1 MQNMLETH
9 FTEGIES
16 LFSSDESSS
25 QRSIKRA
32 SVVIMI
38 RRKSHHILSAH
49 SVLGIELRTL
59 FILYMMT
66 YILCV
71 YVYIVYYISV
81 YTQDNGCGGVYHLIL
96 TTTLSYIKVNSIKAE
111 LGETFRSYSP
121 LSIIHLLV
129 QHLANSTITCLLS
142 K

>member
-16 LFSSDESSS
+16 LFSSDESS
-25 QRSIKRA
+25 QRSIKIA

-38 RRKSHHILSAH
+38 RRKSHRMLSAH

-59 FILYMMT
+59 FILYMVNYM
-66 YILCV
+66 LCV
-71 YVYIVYYISV
+71 CIYIVCYISV

-96 TTTLSYIKVNSIKAE
+96 TTTLSYIEVNSIKAE

-121 LSIIHLLV
+121 LLSISWSNIWQITL
-129 QHLANSTITCLLS
+129 ITCLLS